1 MIWMIFVKILKI
13 VIYKKTENIDCIWWY
28 DCWYAKYKKI
38 NPIVT
43 EVFIRGRK
51 LDISLVFIT
60 QSYFAVSKNIRLIS
74 PHCFVMK
81 IPSKRELQQIL
92 FNHSSE
98 IDFQYFISHYSV
110 LLFVYW

>member
-1 MIWMIFVKILKI
+1 MDDICENIEDCNLEKNGKYWLYLMIWLL
-13 VIYKKTENIDCIWWY
+13 
-28 DCWYAKYKKI
+28 YAKYKKI

-81 IPSKRELQQIL
+81 IPSKRELQ
-92 FNHSSE
+92 
-98 IDFQYFISHYSV
+98 
-110 LLFVYW
+110 